1 MSCVLDKTYLL
12 FFWALFINVL
22 KNENFC
28 ECSRILGVFP
38 FSAKSHYMMYEPLLL
53 ELAKRGHNVTSIN
66 AFPQKQKIPNFT
78 DITTVGYVPK
88 LVEDLDFHKYNN
100 LPRTIF
106 VKLRFIAQGL
116 NDTVKIYDV
125 PDVIHILHSNE
136 TSPFDLVIIELFNND
151 LHLGLAEK
159 LRCPFLSI
167 SPCALMPWANPRLAN
182 PDNPS
187 YVPHTLSE
195 FSTRMDFSQRF
206 LNTVTLI
213 VSKLVYQYGYEQV
226 SQQMAHKTFPGQDP
240 LWQLAKRT
248 SLILVNTHLSL
259 HGARPLVPGVVEVGG
274 IHVKPAN
281 SLPQEL
287 QSFIDGAEHGVIY
300 FCMGSMLKA
309 TTIPD
314 DKRDALVK
322 VFSRLPQRVLWKW
335 EDDTMP
341 GKSDNVKIV
350 KWMPQRDILE
360 HPNVKLF
367 ISHGGLLGTTEAV
380 HCGVPIIGIPFYG
393 DQAGNIE
400 AVASHGAGLRLD
412 YNDINEHNLY
422 DKITQILNNPQYAEN
437 AKELSKR
444 FRDRP
449 QSPLETAVYWTEYVI
464 RHKGA
469 PHLRSAAVDL
479 TWYQYLL
486 LDVIAFLLLVAVTVS
501 LLFYFTL
508 KFLIKRLFAKS
519 APTNKAANKKV
530 KKS

>member
-1 MSCVLDKTYLL
+1 MKNLQLL
-12 FFWALFINVL
+12 SAILALITLGQVVN
-22 KNENFC
+22 
-28 ECSRILGVFP
+28 SARILAFLPIVIRSHFLVFAP
-38 FSAKSHYMMYEPLLL
+38 YLNELSSRGHDIVVVTCFPDLIRDQKVTKIIDLSKDVKIYTEVFSIDERPISS
-53 ELAKRGHNVTSIN
+53 LAKAIEFLGFYGLVVKDTADLLRAPGV
-66 AFPQKQKIPNFT
+66 K
-78 DITTVGYVPK
+78 K
-88 LVEDLDFHKYNN
+88 LVEDVGKDNKF
-100 LPRTIF
+100 
-106 VKLRFIAQGL
+106 
-116 NDTVKIYDV
+116 DV
-125 PDVIHILHSNE
+125 VI
-136 TSPFDLVIIELFNND
+136 TELFFTD
-151 LHLGLAEK
+151 MFL
-159 LRCPFLSI
+159 PFTHNVPHIALS
-167 SPCALMPWANPRLAN
+167 SAVPLPWHNARFAN

-187 YVPHTLSE
+187 YIPHGFGNAPSHMNFWQRLENTIFLIFYKFSYTLLVNPM
-195 FSTRMDFSQRF
+195 TQRHADGVF
-206 LNTVTLI
+206 GKHFDLAQMTVN
-213 VSKLVYQYGYEQV
+213 
-226 SQQMAHKTFPGQDP
+226 
-240 LWQLAKRT
+240 T
-248 SLILVNTHLSL
+248 SLFLTNTHVSL
-259 HGARPLVPGVVEVGG
+259 NGVQPLVPAVVEVGG
-274 IHVKPAN
+274 IHITPTKPL
-281 SLPQEL
+281 SLEL

-519 APTNKAANKKV
+519 APTNKTANKKV

>member
-1 MSCVLDKTYLL
+1 MSFVIILLVCV
-12 FFWALFINVL
+12 
-22 KNENFC
+22 FC
-28 ECSRILGVFP
+28 VVSRCARILCAFP
-38 FSAKSHYMMYEPLLL
+38 TPIKSHMAMFEPLVT
-53 ELAKRGHNVTSIN
+53 ELAKRGHQLTVISSFPRQVPSRNIHHIDVSSVLGMKIETSNVQDLAATAHLVWVPFAIYS
-66 AFPQKQKIPNFT
+66 FVHTIPM
-78 DITTVGYVPK
+78 YS
-88 LVEDLDFHKYNN
+88 
-100 LPRTIF
+100 
-106 VKLRFIAQGL
+106 
-116 NDTVKIYDV
+116 KIYELQEMREFLESHTEF
-125 PDVIHILHSNE
+125 DVILM
-136 TSPFDLVIIELFNND
+136 ELFETD
-151 LHLGLAEK
+151 VTLGLMHRFKAPTIA
-159 LRCPFLSI
+159 LSSCP
-167 SPCALMPWANPRLAN
+167 AYPWANHRFAN
-182 PDNPS
+182 PENPS
-187 YVPHTLSE
+187 HVPIMLTDNRAKMSL
-195 FSTRMDFSQRF
+195 FQR
-206 LNTVTLI
+206 LKNLAYL
-213 VSKLVYQYGYEQV
+213 VSLELVYYFLIKPMSQV
-226 SQQMAHKTFPGQDP
+226 EANNYFGKDMPD
-240 LWQLAKRT
+240 LIEVAKST
-248 SLILVNTHLSL
+248 SLLFINTHHSL
-259 HGARPLVPGVVEVGG
+259 YGAKPIVPAVIEVGG
-274 IHVKPAN
+274 MHIEEAQR
-281 SLPQEL
+281 LPQEL

-335 EDDTMP
+335 ENDTMP

-486 LDVIAFLLLVAVTVS
+486 LDVIAFLLLLAVTVS
-501 LLFYFTL
+501 LLFYYTL

-519 APTNKAANKKV
+519 APTNKTANKKV

>member
-1 MSCVLDKTYLL
+1 MFSSSSSLVVFVLCACVS
-12 FFWALFINVL
+12 FAM
-22 KNENFC
+22 C
-28 ECSRILGVFP
+28 ARILCVIP
-38 FSAKSHYMMYEPLLL
+38 TSNKSHYSTFETLAV
-53 ELAKRGHNVTSIN
+53 ELARRGHQLVVIN
-66 AFPQKQKIPNFT
+66 HFPQEGGPGSIKGLVDVDTRGHVVTMVSATDVLSIGSIPSN
-78 DITTVGYVPK
+78 
-88 LVEDLDFHKYNN
+88 
-100 LPRTIF
+100 TIF
-106 VKLRFIAQGL
+106 NLRDLYELI
-116 NDTVKIYDV
+116 DTSEGVFQV
-125 PDVIHILHSNE
+125 PAVANLINSTDS
-136 TSPFDLVIIELFNND
+136 TFDLLIIEMFHTD
-151 LHLGLAEK
+151 MFLGFVDKFKNAPLIGFSSGNIPSWMNA
-159 LRCPFLSI
+159 RY
-167 SPCALMPWANPRLAN
+167 AN

-187 YVPHTLSE
+187 YIPSFLSD
-195 FSTRMDFSQRF
+195 FTPRMSFLQRVH
-206 LNTVTLI
+206 NTLI
-213 VSKLVYQYGYEQV
+213 VILSKFVYNVCYQSKSDFYARKHFGNDLPPV
-226 SQQMAHKTFPGQDP
+226 S
-240 LWQLAKRT
+240 LLAEKAA
-248 SLILVNTHLSL
+248 LLLVNSHFSL
-259 HGARPLVPGVVEVGG
+259 YGAKPLVPNVVEIGG
-274 IHVKPAN
+274 IQIRPVKQ
-281 SLPQEL
+281 LPQEL

-335 EDDTMP
+335 ENDTMP

-486 LDVIAFLLLVAVTVS
+486 LDVIAFLLLLAVTVS
-501 LLFYFTL
+501 LLFYYTL

-519 APTNKAANKKV
+519 APTNKTANKKV

>member
-1 MSCVLDKTYLL
+1 MIMTSFRLSL
-12 FFWALFINVL
+12 FVTVSLVSSFISVTN
-22 KNENFC
+22 
-28 ECSRILGVFP
+28 SARILAIFP
-38 FSAKSHYMMYEPLLL
+38 ISAKSHYITFEPLAL
-53 ELAKRGHNVTSIN
+53 ELAKRGHELVIVSYFPYQNPIENVTVISTREHTPSLVNELDIVT
-66 AFPQKQKIPNFT
+66 FQQVGIPKGTFF
-78 DITTVGYVPK
+78 
-88 LVEDLDFHKYNN
+88 E
-100 LPRTIF
+100 IF
-106 VKLRFIAQGL
+106 VLYSLIAEHTRIFEVPG
-116 NDTVKIYDV
+116 VKN
-125 PDVIHILHSNE
+125 LLKSNE
-136 TSPFDLVIIELFNND
+136 KFDLMMVEVFNTDMFAGFADKFKCPVIGFTSSTIMTGTDARF
-151 LHLGLAEK
+151 
-159 LRCPFLSI
+159 
-167 SPCALMPWANPRLAN
+167 AN

-187 YVPHTLSE
+187 YIPCVSSE
-195 FSTRMDFSQRF
+195 FVAPFTFWQR
-206 LNTVTLI
+206 LSNTVQTFYTSAMFRYVYTPKSDKLARQFFGDSMPPLQSLI
-213 VSKLVYQYGYEQV
+213 VNY
-226 SQQMAHKTFPGQDP
+226 
-240 LWQLAKRT
+240 
-248 SLILVNTHLSL
+248 SLLLFNGHHSVN
-259 HGARPLVPGVVEVGG
+259 GVRPLLPNVVPIGG
-274 IHVKPAN
+274 IHIKPAN
-281 SLPQEL
+281 PLPKEL

-335 EDDTMP
+335 ENDTMP

-486 LDVIAFLLLVAVTVS
+486 LDVIAFLLLLAVTVS
-501 LLFYFTL
+501 LLFYYTL

-519 APTNKAANKKV
+519 APTNKTANKKV